1 MSLLWLKLQLKA
13 TTNLIPTK
21 VKGYY
26 FVVVVNS
33 PFGHNRVIRKL
44 LGWTWTLHVWF
55 SAEKLEESLEVST
68 YLREMVA
75 K

>member
-1 MSLLWLKLQLKA
+1 MAQVAIKG
-13 TTNLIPTK
+13 NNFMIPTK
-21 VKGYY
+21 TEGYY
-26 FVVVVNS
+26 FVVVLNS

>member
-1 MSLLWLKLQLKA
+1 MAQVAIKGNNFLF
-13 TTNLIPTK
+13 PTK

-33 PFGHNRVIRKL
+33 PLWNNGVIRKL

>member
-1 MSLLWLKLQLKA
+1 MAQVAIKGNNFLFS
-13 TTNLIPTK
+13 TK

-33 PFGHNRVIRKL
+33 PFGHNRGIRKL
-44 LGWTWTLHVWF
+44 LGWTWTLLVWF
-55 SAEKLEESLEVST
+55 LAEKLEESLEVSA